1 MLLLIVIII
10 FAVDIVDQQDESKTR
25 VTRLYAF
32 SQIKSQKR
40 TPESCGQDSTI
51 FCQISVFLVFS
62 PNVGVLRGKCNM
74 LLLIVITIFA
84 FDIVDQ

>member
-1 MLLLIVIII
+1 MRMYPFYILIGPQVDTHALAIDHGVVLTFVVKIQPF
-10 FAVDIVDQQDESKTR
+10 FAKFQ
-25 VTRLYAF
+25 
-32 SQIKSQKR
+32 
-40 TPESCGQDSTI
+40 P
-51 FCQISVFLVFS
+51 FLVFS